1 MRGKYFLLG
10 FLLLKLMMALV
21 CKADGEPGLL
31 GGFVMIAT
39 SNTSSREEQES
50 AASEETPPHTEDRCR
65 GYYDVMGQWDPPFVC
80 KTGNYLFCCGTCGFR
95 FCCSYK
101 HSRLDQSTC
110 KNYDT
115 PVWMKTGQ
123 TPYKKM
129 NKMIDTTKDKTNL
142 IVYIICGV
150 VAIMALVG
158 IFTKLGLEK
167 AHRPQRENMSR
178 AVASVLQG
186 GCPGE
191 QYRGEEALGMHSQH
205 FVSRATNL
213 QGGQIN
219 NNVGQGSNMGQQH
232 PYPALN
238 QLAHVYE
245 QQQHQQ
251 QQQQHQQQQQQNKD
265 LNKYASLK
273 AVAAKYNG
281 EVYNK
286 RRLMVELPTKG
297 GLPLQPMGNSR
308 SSMGNMSSM
317 TPPMTSNPMASNQ
330 MASNPMNPSITQMTS
345 MAPMTSMMP
354 MTSMTPMTSLTQM
367 TSMNHMTSMTPMTS
381 MAPMTSMTPM
391 TSLGPL
397 TPEPVAT
404 YVTEMPSIS
413 SISTLPTERHIA
425 GVGGLGG
432 LKLNGQKPKG
442 SHGHV
447 GHSSHSSH
455 THSHGHSHS
464 SKPPGLGATS
474 LAHMAGTMPGGMSLG
489 ISRAAETAIGH
500 GSATM
505 GRPMA
510 YSSNTIAA
518 GHTMGLG
525 LKAWDGT
532 ETVGRRKTY
541 GHKRPQCTVLEPNQ
555 LHSTRGQSHSQHFLP
570 TQPYFVTNSKTE
582 VTV

>member
-10 FLLLKLMMALV
+10 FLLLKLMALV

-31 GGFVMIAT
+31 GGFVMITT
-39 SNTSSREEQES
+39 SNGSREEES
-50 AASEETPPHTEDRCR
+50 VSEVTPHTEDKCR
-65 GYYDVMGQWDPPFVC
+65 GYYDVMGQWDPPFIC
-80 KTGNYLFCCGTCGFR
+80 KTGNYLYCCGTCGFR
-95 FCCSYK
+95 FCCSFK

-129 NKMIDTTKDKTNL
+129 NKIHDSTKDKTNL

-150 VAIMALVG
+150 VAIMALIG

-219 NNVGQGSNMGQQH
+219 NNVGPGSNMGHQH
-232 PYPALN
+232 PYPALS

-245 QQQHQQ
+245 QQQQ
-251 QQQQHQQQQQQNKD
+251 QQQQQQNKD

-281 EVYNK
+281 ELYNK
-286 RRLMVELPTKG
+286 RRLMVELPAKG

-308 SSMGNMSSM
+308 PSMGNM
-317 TPPMTSNPMASNQ
+317 
-330 MASNPMNPSITQMTS
+330 
-345 MAPMTSMMP
+345 
-354 MTSMTPMTSLTQM
+354 
-367 TSMNHMTSMTPMTS
+367 
-381 MAPMTSMTPM
+381 
-391 TSLGPL
+391 
-397 TPEPVAT
+397 
-404 YVTEMPSIS
+404 
-413 SISTLPTERHIA
+413 
-425 GVGGLGG
+425 
-432 LKLNGQKPKG
+432 
-442 SHGHV
+442 
-447 GHSSHSSH
+447 
-455 THSHGHSHS
+455 
-464 SKPPGLGATS
+464 
-474 LAHMAGTMPGGMSLG
+474 
-489 ISRAAETAIGH
+489 AAETAIGH

-505 GRPMA
+505 GRPLA

-518 GHTMGLG
+518 GHAMGLG
-525 LKAWDGT
+525 LKGWDGT

-555 LHSTRGQSHSQHFLP
+555 LHSTRGHSHSQHFLP